1 MVRLGKS
8 DVLLHWCAQAAKA
21 SADSQAEYEKEYKL
35 MLSNFAGR
43 TVRTALMFSACGL
56 ALSVAATV
64 QAQDAAPADEQ
75 AQPATDRAETDPA
88 FGEIIVTASKR
99 EQTLQDVPI
108 AVSVTSAEAID
119 RAQIRDIK
127 DLSSLVPSL
136 RVNQLQSSAN
146 TNFYIRGFGNGA
158 NNAGIEPSVGL
169 FVDGVYRS
177 RSASMIADLPDVQRV
192 EVLKGP
198 QSTLFGK
205 NASAGVISLVTQ
217 KPKFEFGGNVE
228 ASYGNF
234 NAIVLKGVVTGPISE
249 TIAASIAAG
258 YNKRDG
264 FVDDLGAGV
273 QENERNR
280 WFARGQILLEPS
292 SSLSVRLIADYAKID
307 ENCCAV
313 VNIRQSTA
321 TGAVK
326 AIGAG
331 RTVINEPSGK
341 FDDVI
346 YNNIASSNDITNW
359 GFSGQI
365 DYELGP
371 VNLTSITAYRR
382 TDALTDQDSDF
393 TGVDLLG
400 RNFQNV
406 RLNTFTQEFRAAT
419 NWDGPVNALL
429 GGFYFNESVNQTND
443 IACGANARTYA
454 NLLVMGASNCALSV
468 FTTPICP
475 SNPTGPAPV
484 PLEATFGALEGNPAK
499 YAGQFFS
506 GGQGLNE
513 SYRLKN
519 EAFSVFGQVDFEIAT
534 GLTFTGGLNY
544 TNDRKRYS
552 TNVRSTDTFAGINFD
567 AAQYAAFRNQLLR
580 GGAIAQ
586 QVGTAL
592 NLGRSAT
599 SAEVTAFATGASPLG
614 AAGAAAFAS
623 QILPGA
629 TAFANANQ
637 NNAAANPLNA
647 LRPFQFFPPFQ
658 NVPNAVESGRI
669 SDGDVSYTARLA
681 WEVTDTVNVY
691 ATYATGYKAASVN
704 LSRDSRP
711 SGADLI
717 ALRAQNLAVANL
729 ASGSRFAAAEDATL
743 YEFGMKGNWGVA
755 SANFAVF
762 KQSIQGFQSNIFTGT
777 GFFLANAGKQ
787 SVFGIEFDGSV
798 RPTDA
803 LTLSVAMTYL
813 KPKFD
818 EFKLSAFGD
827 LSGTTPA
834 GVSPLSTTLALDY
847 NQPLGNG
854 DRVVLHFDY
863 HYEAPFNL
871 VEGLPGLVFRN
882 PDGSPNASLALA
894 AAREFRQD
902 INDVNASLTYAMEN
916 GLSLTVWG
924 RNLLN
929 DRTLLQIFDS
939 PAQNGS
945 LSGYPNQ
952 PRTYGVSARFTF

>member
-1 MVRLGKS
+1 M
-8 DVLLHWCAQAAKA
+8 
-21 SADSQAEYEKEYKL
+21 KL
-35 MLSNFAGR
+35 NFAGR
-43 TVRTALMFSACGL
+43 TGRAALFFSAGAIAL
-56 ALSVAATV
+56 AISATAR
-64 QAQDAAPADEQ
+64 AQDATSAEEQ
-75 AQPATDRAETDPA
+75 AQPATDRGGTDPA

-108 AVSVTSAEAID
+108 AVSVTSAESIE
-119 RAQIRDIK
+119 RAQICDIK

-136 RVNQLQSSAN
+136 SVNQLQSSAN

-217 KPKFEFGGNVE
+217 KPKFELGGNIE

-234 NAIVLKGVVTGPISE
+234 NALVLKGVITGPISE
-249 TIAASIAAG
+249 TIAASIAGG

-264 FVDDLGAGV
+264 FVDDLGAGI

-280 WFARGQILLEPS
+280 WFARGQILIEPS
-292 SSLSVRLIADYAKID
+292 SALSVRLIGDYAKID
-307 ENCCAV
+307 ENCCAA
-313 VNIRQSTA
+313 VNIRQSAA
-321 TGAVK
+321 TGAIK

-331 RTVINEPSGK
+331 RTVVNEPGAK
-341 FDDVI
+341 FDDVL
-346 YNNIASSNDITNW
+346 YNNFASTNDITNW

-382 TDALTDQDSDF
+382 TDAITNQDSDF
-393 TGVDLLG
+393 TAADLLG
-400 RNFQNV
+400 RNFQNL

-429 GGFYFNESVNQTND
+429 GAFYFNELVNQSNEID
-443 IACGANARTYA
+443 WGANARSYA
-454 NLLVMGASNCALSV
+454 NLLIQGASGCAV
-468 FTTPICP
+468 A
-475 SNPTGPAPV
+475 NPRCTNV
-484 PLEATFGALEGNPAK
+484 SALETQLSPLVGRNL
-499 YAGQFFS
+499 AGTFFAN
-506 GGQGLNE
+506 GQGLDE

-519 EAFSVFGQVDFEIAT
+519 EAYSVFGQVDFEIAD
-534 GLTFTGGLNY
+534 GLTLTGGLNY
-544 TNDRKRYS
+544 THDRKRYS
-552 TNVRSTDTFAGINFD
+552 TNTTSNDVFAGLDFV
-567 AAQYAAFRNQLLR
+567 ALARA
-580 GGAIAQ
+580 GGIAQ
-586 QVGTAL
+586 GLIGQGVNPANPAAVQAYASAPATAPIFQ
-592 NLGRSAT
+592 AIV
-599 SAEVTAFATGASPLG
+599 A
-614 AAGAAAFAS
+614 
-623 QILPGA
+623 GA
-629 TAFANANQ
+629 TAASTNPAL
-637 NNAAANPLNA
+637 NPLLA
-647 LRPFQFFPPFQ
+647 LTPLQFFPPFQ
-658 NVPNAVESGRI
+658 NVPNAVELGRV

-711 SGADLI
+711 CCSQNGVAVAGSDLEK
-717 ALRAQNLAVANL
+717 LRTGGLAVTNL
-729 ASGSRFAAAEDATL
+729 SGGSRFAAAEDATL

-854 DRVVLHFDY
+854 DRVVFHFDY

-902 INDVNASLTYAMEN
+902 INDVNASLSYAMEN

-939 PAQNGS
+939 PAQTGS

>member
-1 MVRLGKS
+1 M
-8 DVLLHWCAQAAKA
+8 
-21 SADSQAEYEKEYKL
+21 
-35 MLSNFAGR
+35 
-43 TVRTALMFSACGL
+43 
-56 ALSVAATV
+56 
-64 QAQDAAPADEQ
+64 
-75 AQPATDRAETDPA
+75 
-88 FGEIIVTASKR
+88 
-99 EQTLQDVPI
+99 
-108 AVSVTSAEAID
+108 
-119 RAQIRDIK
+119 K

-249 TIAASIAAG
+249 TIAASLAGG

-264 FVDDLGAGV
+264 FIDDLGAGV

-341 FDDVI
+341 FNDVI

-400 RNFQNV
+400 RNFQNL

-443 IACGANARTYA
+443 IAWGANARTYA
-454 NLLVMGASNCALSV
+454 NLLIQGATGCAVASPRCTNV
-468 FTTPICP
+468 
-475 SNPTGPAPV
+475 V
-484 PLEATFGALEGNPAK
+484 ALETQLSPLVGRNL
-499 YAGQFFS
+499 AGTFFAN
-506 GGQGLNE
+506 GQGLDE

-519 EAFSVFGQVDFEIAT
+519 EAYSAFGQVDFEIAD
-534 GLTFTGGLNY
+534 GLTLTGGLNY
-544 TNDRKRYS
+544 THDSKRFS
-552 TNVRSTDTFAGINFD
+552 TNTTSNDVFAGLDFV
-567 AAQYAAFRNQLLR
+567 ALARA
-580 GGAIAQ
+580 GGIAQ
-586 QVGTAL
+586 GLIGRGVNPADPAAVQAYASAPATAPIFQ
-592 NLGRSAT
+592 AIV
-599 SAEVTAFATGASPLG
+599 A
-614 AAGAAAFAS
+614 
-623 QILPGA
+623 GA
-629 TAFANANQ
+629 TAASTNPAL
-637 NNAAANPLNA
+637 NPL
-647 LRPFQFFPPFQ
+647 LGLTPLQFFPPFQ

-729 ASGSRFAAAEDATL
+729 GSGSRFAAAEDATL

-863 HYEAPFNL
+863 HYEASFNL

>member
-1 MVRLGKS
+1 MK
-8 DVLLHWCAQAAKA
+8 
-21 SADSQAEYEKEYKL
+21 
-35 MLSNFAGR
+35 SNFAGR
-43 TVRTALMFSACGL
+43 TGRAALMFGACGL
-56 ALSVAATV
+56 AVMVATTAH
-64 QAQDAAPADEQ
+64 AQSASEEQ
-75 AQPATDRAETDPA
+75 AQPATDRAVPEA
-88 FGEIIVTASKR
+88 SYGEIIVTASKR

-108 AVSVTSAEAID
+108 AVSVTSAESIE

-217 KPKFEFGGNVE
+217 KPQFELGGNVE

-234 NAIVLKGVVTGPISE
+234 NALVLKGVITGPLSE
-249 TIAASIAAG
+249 TIAASIAGG

-264 FVDDLGAGV
+264 FVDDLGAGI

-280 WFARGQILLEPS
+280 WFARGQVLIEPNS
-292 SSLSVRLIADYAKID
+292 QLSIRLIGDYAKID

-313 VNIRQSTA
+313 VNIRQSAA
-321 TGAVK
+321 TGAIK

-331 RTVINEPSGK
+331 RTVVNDPAAK
-341 FDDVI
+341 FNDVL
-346 YNNIASSNDITNW
+346 YNNFASTNDITNW

-382 TDALTDQDSDF
+382 TDAITDQDSDF
-393 TGVDLLG
+393 TAVDLLG
-400 RNFQNV
+400 RNFQNL
-406 RLNTFTQEFRAAT
+406 RLNTFTQELRAAT
-419 NWDGPVNALL
+419 NWDGPVNLLL

-443 IACGANARTYA
+443 ISWGANARSYA
-454 NLLVMGASNCALSV
+454 NLLIQGASGCAVASPRC
-468 FTTPICP
+468 T
-475 SNPTGPAPV
+475 NAAA
-484 PLEATFGALEGNPAK
+484 LEAQLSPLVGRNLAGTFFAN
-499 YAGQFFS
+499 
-506 GGQGLNE
+506 GQGLDE

-519 EAFSVFGQVDFEIAT
+519 EAYSVFGQVDFEIT
-534 GLTFTGGLNY
+534 DGVTLTGGLNY
-544 TNDRKRYS
+544 THDSKRFS
-552 TNVRSTDTFAGINFD
+552 TNTTSNDVFAGLDFV
-567 AAQYAAFRNQLLR
+567 ALARA
-580 GGAIAQ
+580 GGIAQ
-586 QVGTAL
+586 GLIGQGVNPADQAAVG
-592 NLGRSAT
+592 
-599 SAEVTAFATGASPLG
+599 
-614 AAGAAAFAS
+614 AFAS
-623 QILPGA
+623 TPATAPIFQAIVAGA
-629 TAFANANQ
+629 TAASTNPAL
-637 NNAAANPLNA
+637 NPL
-647 LRPFQFFPPFQ
+647 LGLTPLQFFPPFQ
-658 NVPNAVESGRI
+658 NVPNAVESGRV
-669 SDGDVSYTARLA
+669 SDGDLSYIARLA

-711 SGADLI
+711 TGADLI
-717 ALRAQNLAVANL
+717 SLRQRNLAVNNL
-729 ASGSRFAAAEDATL
+729 SQGSRFAAPEDATL
-743 YEFGMKGNWGVA
+743 YEFGLKGNWGVA

-762 KQSIQGFQSNIFTGT
+762 KQSIQGFQSNLFTGT

-787 SVFGIEFDGSV
+787 SVFGLEFDGSV
-798 RPTDA
+798 RPTDD

-813 KPKFD
+813 DPKYDSFL
-818 EFKLSAFGD
+818 LSAFGD
-827 LSGTTPA
+827 LSGSTPA

-847 NQPLGNG
+847 NKPLANG
-854 DRVVLHFDY
+854 DRVIVHLDY

-871 VEGLPGLVFRN
+871 VEGLPGLVVRN
-882 PDGSPNASLALA
+882 PDGSRDVSLALA

-902 INDVNASLTYAMEN
+902 INDMNASLTYAFEN

-939 PAQNGS
+939 PAQVGS

-952 PRTYGVSARFTF
+952 PRTYGVAARFVF